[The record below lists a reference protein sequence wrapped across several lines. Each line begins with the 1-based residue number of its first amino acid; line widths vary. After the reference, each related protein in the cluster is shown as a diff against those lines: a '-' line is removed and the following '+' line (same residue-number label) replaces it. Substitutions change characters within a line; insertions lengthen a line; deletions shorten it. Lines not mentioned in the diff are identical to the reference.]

1 MNLITAFPT
10 LLLVLLAGVLHLSS
24 SKALAAASTPHYAF
38 ANGDKIPAI
47 GLGTWKSEPNEV
59 KLAVKQA
66 IHLGYRHIDCA
77 AVYGNEKE
85 VGEALAE
92 CFAEGIVERKD
103 LWITSKLW
111 NDSHDPEHLIPALK
125 KTLADLQLDY
135 LDLYLIHWPGVYS
148 YMCVIVSSPEKKS
161 FVMCI

>member
-1 MNLITAFPT
+1 MNIITSCPT
-10 LLLVLLAGVLHLSS
+10 ILLVVLVGVLHFSS
-24 SKALAAASTPHYAF
+24 SKARAAAASTPTYVL

-47 GLGTWKSEPNEV
+47 GLGTWKAEPNEV

-66 IHLGYRHIDCA
+66 IQLGYRHIDCA

-111 NDSHDPEHLIPALK
+111 NDSHEPEHLIPALK

-135 LDLYLIHWPGVYS
+135 LDLYLIHWPG
-148 YMCVIVSSPEKKS
+148 KQ
-161 FVMCI
+161 